1 MRNDLA
7 GQRGYTSII
16 LMLVY
21 AVINYLFLCLPA
33 TAIDAVLVSLEAKVV
48 VLAENIARYS
58 SQGDRIEISSAPSP
72 DIVQRFA
79 VTALSNDKKQY
90 WLVFALTNN
99 SNKSL
104 ERILVFPNERAGYL
118 SSLWRKHEPDRIIAV
133 STNKGA
139 APTREA
145 ANEADVFRVTID
157 ADSTVTVVVEL
168 HGARPG
174 KSELRPILLWDPS
187 AFSDPGFY
195 NFRKGILTSAHPEVT
210 NGTPEILDDD
220 NANMTFK
227 LVRAPGGAAL
237 AGTRFTVLTKDGS
250 ALRELFG
257 AYPSLN
263 LPAGQYS
270 VIASRDGGIFQS
282 KFPVYSGRHRD
293 VEILYRDK
301 SGK

>member
-1 MRNDLA
+1 
-7 GQRGYTSII
+7 
-16 LMLVY
+16 
-21 AVINYLFLCLPA
+21 
-33 TAIDAVLVSLEAKVV
+33 
-48 VLAENIARYS
+48 
-58 SQGDRIEISSAPSP
+58 
-72 DIVQRFA
+72 
-79 VTALSNDKKQY
+79 
-90 WLVFALTNN
+90 VF
-99 SNKSL
+99 
-104 ERILVFPNERAGYL
+104 
-118 SSLWRKHEPDRIIAV
+118 H
-133 STNKGA
+133 
-139 APTREA
+139 
-145 ANEADVFRVTID
+145 VTID

-174 KSELRPILLWDPS
+174 KSELRPISLWDPS

-195 NFRKGILTSAHPEVT
+195 NFRKGILASAYPEVT
-210 NGTPEILDDD
+210 DGTSEILDGDK
-220 NANMTFK
+220 ANMTFK
-227 LVRAPGGAAL
+227 LVRAPGGSAL

-293 VEILYRDK
+293 VEILYKGK